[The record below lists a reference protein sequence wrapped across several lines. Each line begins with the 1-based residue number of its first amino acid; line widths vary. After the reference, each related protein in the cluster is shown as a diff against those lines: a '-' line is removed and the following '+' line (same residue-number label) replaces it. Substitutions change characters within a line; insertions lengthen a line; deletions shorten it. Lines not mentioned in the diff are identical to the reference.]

1 MSTPKVRFFTATNGK
16 SVAYARNG
24 AGPFLV
30 VPAWWVSHLELD
42 WRNQNF
48 RQFFEALGKSHTI
61 VRYDR
66 PGVGLSQRQRDSFD
80 IEDEVLILSDLIKHI
95 KIDSFS
101 LLGISCGGPVA
112 TIYTQRNPHHVEKLV
127 LINSFVDGCDI
138 ANRDV
143 KQAMCSMVLANWG
156 MGSKMIVD
164 LFDPDMPSEQRKLL
178 GKSHKASSSAA
189 MAHNLL
195 QLTFNMNAV
204 EAAKNLIK
212 PALVL
217 HRSKDHTISIEAG
230 KRLATMIPNA
240 EFKTIEGKAHL
251 PWLGVESEQF
261 INEILAFTLEQEH
274 SQTQSGHKQFQQM
287 GDVWVLSYA
296 HKTVHLKD
304 AMGLRDLAQLIA
316 NPDKEIHARFLASGE
331 NKNKQAD
338 TQETEIL
345 DSQALKAYRQRL
357 VELEESQQQA
367 SQCKNEVRY
376 AELENERDA
385 IQNELT
391 KALGLSGRQR
401 TFTNDDEKARKAI
414 SARIRSSIKRIKSVH
429 SELAEHLTNS
439 INTGNYCSYNTEDK
453 THWQT

>member
-1 MSTPKVRFFTATNGK
+1 MDTPKVRFFTATNGK
-16 SVAYARNG
+16 SIAYATNG

-42 WRNQNF
+42 WQNQNF
-48 RQFFEALGKSHTI
+48 SHFFEALGKSHTV

-66 PGVGLSQRQRDSFD
+66 PGVGLSDRQRDSFD
-80 IEDEVLILSDLIKHI
+80 IEGEVLILSDLIQHI
-95 KIDSFS
+95 KVECFS

-112 TIYTQRNPHHVEKLV
+112 TIYTQRNPHSVEKLV

-138 ANRDV
+138 ANKNV

-178 GKSHKASSSAA
+178 GNSHKASASST

-195 QLTFNMNAV
+195 QLTFDMNAV

-217 HRSKDHTISIEAG
+217 HRSKDHTITIEAG

-240 EFKTIEGKAHL
+240 EFKSIEGKAHL
-251 PWLGVESEQF
+251 PWVGVESEQF
-261 INEILAFTLEQEH
+261 VNEILAFTLEQEH
-274 SQTQSGHKQFQQM
+274 SQTQSGHKQFQQI

-304 AMGLRDLAQLIA
+304 SMGLRDLAQLIA

-331 NKNKQAD
+331 NKDKQAD
-338 TQETEIL
+338 TQETDIL

-357 VELEESQQQA
+357 VELEEAQQQA
-367 SQCKNEVRY
+367 IQCKNEIRY
-376 AELENERDA
+376 AELESERDA
-385 IQNELT
+385 LQNELT
-391 KALGLSGRQR
+391 KALGVSGRQR
-401 TFTNDDEKARKAI
+401 TFTSDDEKARKAI
-414 SARIRSSIKRIKSVH
+414 SARIRSSIKRIESVH

-439 INTGNYCSYNTEDK
+439 INTGTYCSYNTEDN

>member
-1 MSTPKVRFFTATNGK
+1 MNTPKVRFFTATNGK

-48 RQFFEALGKSHTI
+48 RQFFEALGKFHTI

-66 PGVGLSQRQRDSFD
+66 PGVGLSERQRDSFD
-80 IEDEVLILSDLIKHI
+80 IEDEVLILSDLIQHI
-95 KIDSFS
+95 KVETFS

-112 TIYTQRNPHHVEKLV
+112 TIYTQRNPHNVEKLV
-127 LINSFVDGCDI
+127 LINSFVDSCDI
-138 ANRDV
+138 ANKDV
-143 KQAMCSMVLANWG
+143 KQAMCSMVMANWG

-164 LFDPDMPSEQRKLL
+164 LFDPDMPSELRKVL
-178 GKSHKASSSAA
+178 GKSHKASASAA

-217 HRSKDHTISIEAG
+217 HRSKDHTITIEAG

-240 EFKTIEGKAHL
+240 EFKSVEGKAHL
-251 PWLGVESEQF
+251 PWVGVESEQF
-261 INEILAFTLEQEH
+261 VSEILAFTLEQKH

-304 AMGLRDLAQLIA
+304 SMGLRDLAQLIA

-331 NKNKQAD
+331 NKDKQAD

-357 VELEESQQQA
+357 VELAEAQQQA
-367 SQCKNEVRY
+367 SQCKNETRY

-391 KALGLSGRQR
+391 KALSLSGRQR
-401 TFTNDDEKARKAI
+401 TFTSDDEKARKAI
-414 SARIRSSIKRIKSVH
+414 SARIRSSIKRIESVH

-439 INTGNYCSYNTEDK
+439 INTGNYCSYNTKDK